1 MIYINGYACMDP
13 VLKLNLLNIHTS
25 RMLKQVEAVP
35 LEHSCFG
42 ALFLC
47 CMQNLMS
54 AADGDF

>member
-1 MIYINGYACMDP
+1 MDP